1 MIRMKIII
9 VGAGKVGS
17 RMAAELRREGH
28 EIVVIDA
35 NAAVISNIR
44 DALDVAVVLGNG
56 MTIDVQNEAE
66 VSESDVLIATT
77 QNDETNLLCCVV
89 AKKLGCKHTVARIRN
104 PEYDQ
109 QTDFWQKNLGISL
122 IINPEKTA
130 AREISRML
138 QLPSFLRRESFSGG
152 RISLVEFKLPE
163 GSVFENKTLENIA
176 GMIETKA
183 LICTVD
189 RDGEV
194 FIPTGRSVL
203 KAGDKIT
210 ATANSSELAK
220 LIAAIGL
227 AKKRIKDVMIIGGGR
242 LAVYLADFLI
252 SAHIDVKVI
261 EKNADR
267 CLLLS
272 DRLPKATIIQGD
284 GTDQKLLIE
293 EGIESADAVVT
304 LTGIDEEN
312 LLVSM
317 LANSLNVPKTVT
329 KINHVEYSSVLASV
343 GIDTIVSPKVL
354 TSDVILR
361 YVRAVSATGSGSMHL
376 AERNG
381 TLETLYRIVDG
392 KAEALGFTVPADA
405 KYAGKTLAELKF
417 KPSVIVAGIIHHGN
431 VIIPKG
437 SDVMS
442 PGDSVVIITSGKT
455 LASLSEIFD

>member
-1 MIRMKIII
+1 MKIII

-17 RMAAELRREGH
+17 MMAAELRREGH
-28 EIVVIDA
+28 DIVIIDKSP
-35 NAAVISNIR
+35 AVIGNIR
-44 DALDVAVVLGNG
+44 DELDVAAVVGNG
-56 MTIDVQNEAE
+56 MVQDVQAEAE
-66 VSESDVLIATT
+66 VDTSDLLIATT

-89 AKKLGCKHTVARIRN
+89 AKRLGCKHTVARIRN
-104 PEYDQ
+104 PEYDHQ
-109 QTDFWQKNLGISL
+109 NDFWQKNLGISL

-138 QLPSFLRRESFSGG
+138 QLPSFLRRESFAGG

-163 GSVFENKTLENIA
+163 NSVFDNKSLEEISGIIQA
-176 GMIETKA
+176 KA

-189 RDGEV
+189 RDGEII
-194 FIPTGRSVL
+194 IPSGKSVL

-210 ATANSSELAK
+210 ATASSAELAK
-220 LIAAIGL
+220 LIGAIGL
-227 AKKRIKDVMIIGGGR
+227 EKKRIKDVMMIGGGR

-252 SAHIDVKVI
+252 AAHIDVKII
-261 EKNADR
+261 EENSDR
-267 CLLLS
+267 CLHLS
-272 DRLPKATIIQGD
+272 ERLPKATIINGD
-284 GTDQKLLIE
+284 GTDQKLLLD
-293 EGIESADAVVT
+293 EGIESVDAVVT

-317 LANSLNVPKTVT
+317 FANSLNVPKTIT
-329 KINHVEYSSVLASV
+329 KINRVEYSNVLAGV
-343 GIDTIVSPKVL
+343 GVDTIVSPKVL
-354 TSDVILR
+354 TSDVIIR
-361 YVRAVSATGSGSMHL
+361 YVRAVGATGSGSMHL

-405 KYAGKTLAELKF
+405 KYAGKTLAELEF
-417 KPSVIVAGIIHHGN
+417 KPSIIVAGIIHNGN

-442 PGDSVVIITSGKT
+442 PGDSVVIITAGKT
-455 LASLSEIFD
+455 LSSLSEILN